1 MENKDSETAKRLILS
16 GLRKEMKEKMM
27 DCFNHMK
34 GHFLLI
40 MASELEGVLKGNPK
54 LSDRLRILIVDLE
67 NEARIRLN
75 NII

>member
-1 MENKDSETAKRLILS
+1 MDKKESEQAKRIILS
-16 GLRKEMKEKMM
+16 RLRKEMKEKMM

-40 MASELEGVLKGNPK
+40 MASELEGVLKSNPN
-54 LSDRLRILIVDLE
+54 LTDRLRIMIMDLE